1 VLCAVLDPR
10 NLTFPEVNTTDK
22 SIKPKA
28 FGIYLQKG
36 KHLEGDEEDNSEEE
50 KERRRIEGYKVTRI
64 IFYSLSS
71 TLLILLLSLPLKNQD
86 PSLRKTP
93 FPKIPLHPREQILL
107 QILASH

>member
-1 VLCAVLDPR
+1 MLCAILDPR

-64 IFYSLSS
+64 FFIP
-71 TLLILLLSLPLKNQD
+71 SLP
-86 PSLRKTP
+86 PY
-93 FPKIPLHPREQILL
+93 
-107 QILASH
+107 